1 MGLNASFCICI
12 GVAAATLLA
21 MIRGA
26 WQLRQIER
34 RTIDESLAR
43 MRQITE
49 WVLQLLELPEKERAA
64 MRRAIV
70 KEILLDAAFIH
81 SLVATYDYDAASE
94 SDEVRERRKAA
105 AIETAD
111 LIWELRKTQFV
122 FRFRP
127 KMVADCRRIYKAIE
141 GHYRVWIAFIHLLK
155 AKYPERYGELS
166 VPELSDEAPC

>member
-1 MGLNASFCICI
+1 MGLNANFYICI
-12 GVAAATLLA
+12 GVAVATLLA
-21 MIRGA
+21 AMLGTWR
-26 WQLRQIER
+26 RSRIER
-34 RTIDESLAR
+34 RAIDESFAAMER
-43 MRQITE
+43 ITE

-70 KEILLDAAFIH
+70 KEILLDAAFIY
-81 SLVATYDYDAASE
+81 SLVAGYNHEAASE
-94 SDEVRERRKAA
+94 SAEVRERRKAA
-105 AIETAD
+105 ALETVD

>member
-1 MGLNASFCICI
+1 MGLNASFYICM
-12 GVAAATLLA
+12 GVAAATVLA
-21 MIRGA
+21 AMLGTWR
-26 WQLRQIER
+26 RSRTER
-34 RTIDESLAR
+34 RTIEESFAR
-43 MRQITE
+43 MGQITE

-81 SLVATYDYDAASE
+81 SMLAGCDHDAASE

-105 AIETAD
+105 VLEVVD
-111 LIWELRKTQFV
+111 LILELRKTQFV

-141 GHYRVWIAFIHLLK
+141 GHYRAWIAFIHLLK

-166 VPELSDEAPC
+166 VPELSDETPC